1 MLRAHG
7 ITDKGRVRPT
17 NEDCFAI
24 DEGMHLVV
32 VADGMGGHNAG
43 EVASRTAVDAIVAYV
58 GHAQNGGD
66 EWPFGFDPSKSRA
79 SNVLRTAVHVANA
92 KVFDLACATPDY
104 AGMGTTIVAMLIR
117 DDKVSVAHAGDS
129 RLYLVSNGQ
138 LRLLTEDDTWVASVL
153 AKDPNTDPGILRQH
167 PMRHALT
174 NVVGSRPRTS
184 VHVTE
189 LPLRGGERFALTT
202 DGVHGVLEESQLAGV
217 VETTGDAKRAAAAL
231 VDSALNGGSR
241 DNCTAVVADYE
252 QG

>member
-7 ITDKGRVRPT
+7 VTDKGRVRPT

-24 DEGMHLVV
+24 DEALHLVV

-43 EVASRTAVDAIVAYV
+43 EVASRTAVDAILDYV
-58 GHAQNGGD
+58 GNAGTGGD
-66 EWPFGFDPSKSRA
+66 DWPFGFDSSKSRA
-79 SNVLRTAVHVANA
+79 SNVLHTAVHLANA
-92 KVFDLACATPDY
+92 RVFDLACATPDY

-117 DDKVSVAHAGDS
+117 DQTLSIAHAGDS
-129 RLYLVSNGQ
+129 RLYLCANGA

-153 AKDPNTDPGILRQH
+153 AKDPSTDPGLLRQH

-184 VHVTE
+184 VHVSE
-189 LPLRGGERFALTT
+189 HALRGGERLALTT
-202 DGVHGVLEESQLAGV
+202 DGVHGVLEDAQLAEVLEGNS
-217 VETTGDAKRAAAAL
+217 DAKRVAAAL
-231 VDSALNGGSR
+231 VDRALNGGSR
-241 DNCTAVVADYE
+241 DNCTAVVVDYE